1 MRKRK
6 NTCTYSVLPQQA
18 RGVHVCIKKLN
29 KITHIPSFLGIYN
42 RPDYGKASATDAYTL
57 FTKVSLIP

>member
-6 NTCTYSVLPQQA
+6 NTCSVLPQQA
-18 RGVHVCIKKLN
+18 RGVCTKKLN

-42 RPDYGKASATDAYTL
+42 RPDYGRASATDAYTI
-57 FTKVSLIP
+57 FIKVCLIP